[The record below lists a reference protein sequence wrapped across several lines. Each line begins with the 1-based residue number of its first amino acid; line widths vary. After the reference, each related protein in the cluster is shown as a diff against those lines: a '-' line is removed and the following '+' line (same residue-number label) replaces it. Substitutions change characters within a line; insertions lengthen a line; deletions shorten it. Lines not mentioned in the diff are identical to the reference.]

1 MSVKKIREIV
11 VEVERILLVKKR
23 ARTHQMFCI
32 DCSQEA
38 DFVCSKDAARIF
50 DIGEINIS
58 RFLKNNGWHTLTDRG
73 RVYICTASL
82 IADLAKKKNNSG
94 PRQIS

>member
-23 ARTHQMFCI
+23 ARTHQKFCI

-58 RFLKNNGWHTLTDRG
+58 RFLKNNGWHTLAVGG

-82 IADLAKKKNNSG
+82 LADLAKKKNNIQ

>member
-1 MSVKKIREIV
+1 MSVKKFREIV
-11 VEVERILLVKKR
+11 VEVERVLLVKKR

-32 DCSQEA
+32 DCSREA

-50 DIGEINIS
+50 DIGEINIG
-58 RFLKNNGWHTLTDRG
+58 RFLKSNGWHTLTVEG
-73 RVYICTASL
+73 CVFICTASL
-82 IADLAKKKNNSG
+82 IADLAKKKNNSQ

>member
-11 VEVERILLVKKR
+11 VEVERILLEKKR

-38 DFVCSKDAARIF
+38 DFVCSKDAAHIF
-50 DIGEINIS
+50 DIGEVNIG
-58 RFLKNNGWHTLTDRG
+58 RFLKSNGWHTLAVGG
-73 RVYICTASL
+73 RVFICTASL
-82 IADLAKKKNNSG
+82 IADLTKKKNNSQ